1 MTKQLLIL
9 QKLVNQ
15 YTLIHRRHY
24 IPGTNTHE
32 DDSSH
37 SLSVAIICWHYLEKL
52 KPINMSVEK
61 VLKYALIHDLVEI
74 YAGDVITYAKPKALE
89 QKEVDEAKALQRLK
103 NELKFEPDLVNHLAD
118 YQNHSD
124 IESRF
129 VWACDKMQAYT
140 QGEADNWRPYFDIG
154 VTDEMF
160 INKINDQLANTPDV
174 LKPEFERLAKAWV
187 KSFLNRKPPAN
198 N

>member
-61 VLKYALIHDLVEI
+61 VLKYALIHDLVKI
-74 YAGDVITYAKPKALE
+74 YAGDVITNRALFGLATKCKPTPKG
-89 QKEVDEAKALQRLK
+89 K
-103 NELKFEPDLVNHLAD
+103 PITGDLTLTSV
-118 YQNHSD
+118 
-124 IESRF
+124 
-129 VWACDKMQAYT
+129 
-140 QGEADNWRPYFDIG
+140 
-154 VTDEMF
+154 
-160 INKINDQLANTPDV
+160 
-174 LKPEFERLAKAWV
+174 
-187 KSFLNRKPPAN
+187 
-198 N
+198 